1 MGAAPFVGAAGIVG
15 NHAACLR
22 PPTTGSGQPRPPEL
36 SARDPWLT
44 VVPRNDPAIE
54 AAIKH
59 GFSAVRSAA
68 SARSCS
74 ERILAVRS

>member
-22 PPTTGSGQPRPPEL
+22 PPITGSGQPRPPEL

-44 VVPRNDPAIE
+44 GCATDRGETVLV
-54 AAIKH
+54 
-59 GFSAVRSAA
+59 AA
-68 SARSCS
+68 SA
-74 ERILAVRS
+74 A